1 MTSDSW
7 RSLRLIFFTF
17 TALSSCASPQRG
29 RGTLY
34 ANDTLDSGRPLG
46 AGRTLELARERG
58 LVDVRKVIPGITI
71 DLRYATADNVTG
83 QPIYPLHMP
92 CLLRTETAEKLKRA
106 QSILQAQGYGLRI
119 WDAYRPP
126 EAQQTLHKAGGS
138 TGMFLS
144 PNAGWSR
151 HCGGIAV
158 DLTLVDAQGNPQ
170 RMPTGFDQ
178 DFAQASRNYTGKD
191 PVVKQN
197 LQMLQTAMKQAGFI
211 QLESEWWHFDDA
223 EYLNNPQPIVYGW
236 RIALPGMSPP

>member
-7 RSLRLIFFTF
+7 RSLRLILLGVA
-17 TALSSCASPQRG
+17 ALSSCASPQRG
-29 RGTLY
+29 SGTQYASSSSQESGGTLER
-34 ANDTLDSGRPLG
+34 AQK
-46 AGRTLELARERG
+46 RG
-58 LVDVRKVIPGITI
+58 LVDVRTVIPGITV
-71 DLRYATADNVTG
+71 DLRYATADNITG
-83 QPIYPLHMP
+83 HPIYPSHMP

-106 QSILQAQGYGLRI
+106 QEILHAQGYGLRI

-126 EAQQTLHKAGGS
+126 EAQETLHKAGGS

-178 DFAQASRNYTGKD
+178 DFAHASRNYTGKD

-236 RIALPGMSPP
+236 QIALPGMSAP

>member
-7 RSLRLIFFTF
+7 RSLRLIFFGF
-17 TALSSCASPQRG
+17 AALSSCASPQKG

-34 ANDTLDSGRPLG
+34 ASSTLDAGRPLNSS
-46 AGRTLELARERG
+46 RTLELARERG
-58 LVDVRKVIPGITI
+58 LVDVRKAIPGITI

-83 QPIYPLHMP
+83 QPIYPSHMP

-106 QSILQAQGYGLRI
+106 QAILHAQGYGLRI

-126 EAQQTLHKAGGS
+126 EAQETLHKAGGS

-158 DLTLVDAQGNPQ
+158 DLTLVDAQGNQQ

-178 DFAQASRNYTGKD
+178 DFAHAGINYRGSD
-191 PVVKQN
+191 PVVAQN
-197 LQMLQTAMKQAGFI
+197 LRILQAAMKQAGFI